1 MFGLRLIIILA
12 VVGGLIAF
20 IGDKLGSKIGKKK
33 LSVFGLRPYYTSVL
47 MTVITGVLIAAT
59 TIIVMAISSDSA
71 RTAMFGMER
80 LQDELSSLNREKAIA
95 AEEMDKARAALADR
109 NKEIQDLDGEIEAIN
124 AEKLI
129 SRMRLTAAAKNLGVP
144 VRK

>member
-1 MFGLRLIIILA
+1 
-12 VVGGLIAF
+12 
-20 IGDKLGSKIGKKK
+20 
-33 LSVFGLRPYYTSVL
+33 
-47 MTVITGVLIAAT
+47 
-59 TIIVMAISSDSA
+59 
-71 RTAMFGMER
+71 MFGMER

-124 AEKLI
+124 AEKAHLQNI
-129 SRMRLTAAAKNLGVP
+129 SRMRLTAAAKSLGVP

>member
-1 MFGLRLIIILA
+1 MRLIIILA

-80 LQDELSSLNREKAIA
+80 LHDELSSLNREKAIA

>member
-80 LQDELSSLNREKAIA
+80 FAGRIEQPEQGKGHSGG
-95 AEEMDKARAALADR
+95 R
-109 NKEIQDLDGEIEAIN
+109 NGISPPLPLLTATRKYRILT
-124 AEKLI
+124 EKL
-129 SRMRLTAAAKNLGVP
+129 RLLMPKSTSP
-144 VRK
+144 E

>member
-124 AEKLI
+124 AEKHI
-129 SRMRLTAAAKNLGVP
+129 SRMRLTAPAKSLGVP

>member
-1 MFGLRLIIILA
+1 MRLIIILA

-109 NKEIQDLDGEIEAIN
+109 NKEIQDLDGEIELLMP
-124 AEKLI
+124 KKHI

>member
-1 MFGLRLIIILA
+1 MRLIIILA

-95 AEEMDKARAALADR
+95 AEEMDKARAAL
-109 NKEIQDLDGEIEAIN
+109 LTAIRKYRTLT
-124 AEKLI
+124 EKLRLLMPKKHI
-129 SRMRLTAAAKNLGVP
+129 SRMRLTAAAKSLGVP

>member
-59 TIIVMAISSDSA
+59 TIIVMAASSDSA
-71 RTAMFGMER
+71 RTAMFGMEQ
-80 LQDELSSLNREKAIA
+80 LQDELRSLNREKEA
-95 AEEMDKARAALADR
+95 ASLETPKGHSLQP
-109 NKEIQDLDGEIEAIN
+109 K
-124 AEKLI
+124 
-129 SRMRLTAAAKNLGVP
+129 
-144 VRK
+144 

>member
-124 AEKLI
+124 AEKHI

>member
-1 MFGLRLIIILA
+1 M
-12 VVGGLIAF
+12 
-20 IGDKLGSKIGKKK
+20 
-33 LSVFGLRPYYTSVL
+33 SVFGLRPYYTSVL

-109 NKEIQDLDGEIEAIN
+109 NKEIQDLDGEIELLMP
-124 AEKLI
+124 KKHI

>member
-95 AEEMDKARAALADR
+95 AEEMDKARAAL
-109 NKEIQDLDGEIEAIN
+109 LTAIRKYRTLT
-124 AEKLI
+124 EKLRLLMPKKHI
-129 SRMRLTAAAKNLGVP
+129 SRMRLTAAAKSLGVP